1 MFGNGA
7 GMPNMN
13 MQGMMFN
20 NPNFNMMPNI
30 MNQGGNFGNNNMM
43 QYYMAMMMN
52 GNNMNGMN
60 MGGNEDWMKGYN
72 LAMSEENTNTSNNNQ
87 SSGNKINVIFK
98 TTQSVLTNILI
109 DYGKTMS
116 ELIKLYLRRMGKPE
130 LFGRNDGVCF
140 LFNATKISFDCQT
153 KVEDFFQFT
162 FHPTIIVNDVNNLIG
177 A

>member
-43 QYYMAMMMN
+43 PYMAMMMN

-60 MGGNEDWMKGYN
+60 MGGNEDWMKGYT
-72 LAMSEENTNTSNNNQ
+72 LILSTFLLNTQKKN
-87 SSGNKINVIFK
+87 
-98 TTQSVLTNILI
+98 
-109 DYGKTMS
+109 
-116 ELIKLYLRRMGKPE
+116 
-130 LFGRNDGVCF
+130 
-140 LFNATKISFDCQT
+140 
-153 KVEDFFQFT
+153 
-162 FHPTIIVNDVNNLIG
+162 
-177 A
+177 

>member
-43 QYYMAMMMN
+43 PYMAMMMN

-72 LAMSEENTNTSNNNQ
+72 LAMGEENTNQSNSNPPSDNLM
-87 SSGNKINVIFK
+87 SVVFK
-98 TTQSVLTNILI
+98 TTQGVSTAVTIE
-109 DYGKTMS
+109 YGKTMG
-116 ELIKLYLRRMGKPE
+116 ELILKYLKRMGKKD
-130 LFGRNDGVCF
+130 LYDKKSGVCF
-140 LFNATKISFDCQT
+140 LFNAKIIPFDSPT
-153 KVEDFFQFT
+153 KVEDLFKANPF
-162 FHPTIIVNDVNNLIG
+162 PILIVNDVNNLIG